1 MGIHIV
7 VSVSARDLVASGPG
21 TVGADPSYSDL
32 QTTAGATGHV
42 EWKVDL
48 PSAGRWRLHAH
59 MTAAIPR
66 PCALTINGVKQA
78 GDILGEI
85 TGGWHKDRLRW
96 VVHGPYTFDQ
106 GENRLRIDFTG
117 GQPHLLEFGFSKVE
131 PVDLKLPW
139 VLLQDTQ
146 SLLGIAVLRDGALLG
161 VLTDRT
167 LAIRPRAAEGWQPLP
182 GIGDVIAA
190 TQLRDGTLVAVGADH
205 TLRARA
211 TPGAPWIDVPSS
223 GAVVAVTGLGDGALL
238 GVGVDKQLYTRATLA
253 SPWVR
258 VPSSGD
264 VIGVVEL
271 ASGTLLGVGADRQL
285 NTRATLTDTWAPI
298 PDSGDVLAVAE
309 LPNGT
314 LLAVNGDGKLCAAGR
329 IAPPAEARGEA
340 GAGEAGARLHATGLE
355 DYGYWLRWKES
366 LPPHGAGDGKPFR
379 RGVVWR

>member
-1 MGIHIV
+1 MDRYIT
-7 VSVSARDLVASGPG
+7 VSISAMDLVASGPG
-21 TVGADPSYSDL
+21 TVGADPSFSDL

-48 PSAGRWRLHAH
+48 PSAGRWRLHAR

-78 GDILGEI
+78 GDVLGEI
-85 TGGWHKDRLRW
+85 TGGWQRDKLRW
-96 VVHGPYTFDQ
+96 VVHGPYAFEQ

-117 GQPHLLEFGFSKVE
+117 GQPHLREFGFSKVE

-139 VLLQDTQ
+139 TLLQDTQ

-161 VLTDRT
+161 AFTDRT
-167 LAIRPRAAEGWQPLP
+167 LSIRPRAAGGWQPIP
-182 GIGDVIAA
+182 GSGDVIAA
-190 TQLRDGTLVAVGADH
+190 TQLRDGTLVAVGADNA
-205 TLRARA
+205 LRTCA

-223 GAVVAVTGLGDGALL
+223 GAVVAVTGLGDGSLL
-238 GVGVDKQLYTRATLA
+238 GVGVDKQLYTRRTPA

-258 VPSSGD
+258 VPEGGD

-271 ASGTLLGVGADRQL
+271 ACGTLLGVGADKQL
-285 NTRATLTDTWAPI
+285 CTRATLTDTWTPI
-298 PDSGDVLAVAE
+298 TDSGEIIAVAE

-314 LLAVNGDGKLCAAGR
+314 LLGVNADGRLCAASR
-329 IAPPAEARGEA
+329 IAPPAEAPGA
-340 GAGEAGARLHATGLE
+340 GAVGTQLHATGLE

-366 LPPHGAGDGKPFR
+366 LPPHGTGDGKPFR